1 MRFPGR
7 LPDTQWTDGEVGCL
21 DGCFGGDDG
30 KIARLALFALLPLA
44 VLGAMLLHPF
54 AMFAYI
60 RDGKVDK

>member
-30 KIARLALFALLPLA
+30 KIIRLALLVLLPLA
-44 VLGAMLLHPF
+44 VLGAMLLHPV
-54 AMFAYI
+54 AMVTYI
-60 RDGKVDK
+60 RTGRTH